1 VPLWSV
7 TQQTVLRRHARVD
20 QIPSAVAHVEI
31 LEIGTLYG
39 LPASEDSA
47 TITVCLK
54 LRHSM
59 KLSFETLNIAQPKEH
74 VTLVTLNRPAA
85 ANAMNTQLG
94 ADLMALFEALN
105 LDAGLTRCVVL
116 TGTGDRAFCA
126 GADLKERKDM
136 TDEAWV
142 QQHLIYERMARAI
155 LACPIPIIAAVNGAA
170 FGGGCE
176 IALACDF
183 IYAAEHARFALT
195 EVTLG
200 IMPGAGGT
208 QNLPR
213 AVGERRAKEVI
224 LTGKPFTADEAYQWG
239 LVNRVLAGHEL
250 VPGSVE
256 TADAI
261 ACNAPISVR
270 QAKQAISRGLN
281 MSLWDGLAL
290 EIEAYHRTIPTED
303 RREGIRSFNEK
314 RPPDFKGK

>member
-1 VPLWSV
+1 LWLAG
-7 TQQTVLRRHARVD
+7 LRGFRNHRYSSQAPRLS
-20 QIPSAVAHVEI
+20 IN
-31 LEIGTLYG
+31 
-39 LPASEDSA
+39 
-47 TITVCLK
+47 
-54 LRHSM
+54 
-59 KLSFETLNIAQPKEH
+59 LSFDTLNVAQPKEH

-94 ADLMALFEALN
+94 TELMALFEALN

-116 TGTGDRAFCA
+116 TGAGDRAFCA

-183 IYAAEHARFALT
+183 IYAAEHAKFALT

-224 LTGKPFTADEAYQWG
+224 LTGKPFTADEAHQWG

-250 VPGSVE
+250 VPASVE

-261 ACNAPISVR
+261 ARNAPISVR
-270 QAKQAISRGLN
+270 QAKQSISRGLN

-303 RREGIRSFNEK
+303 RREGIRSFKEK
-314 RPPDFKGK
+314 RPPNFKGK

>member
-1 VPLWSV
+1 MNL
-7 TQQTVLRRHARVD
+7 LFD
-20 QIPSAVAHVEI
+20 
-31 LEIGTLYG
+31 
-39 LPASEDSA
+39 
-47 TITVCLK
+47 
-54 LRHSM
+54 
-59 KLSFETLNIAQPKEH
+59 TLNIAQPKEH

-94 ADLMALFEALN
+94 TELMVLFEALN

-116 TGTGDRAFCA
+116 TGAGDRAFCA

-142 QQHLIYERMARAI
+142 QQHLIYERVARAI

-224 LTGKPFTADEAYQWG
+224 LTGKPFTAAEAHQWG
-239 LVNRVLAGHEL
+239 LVNRVLAGPEL
-250 VPGSVE
+250 VPASVE
-256 TADAI
+256 TADAM
-261 ACNAPISVR
+261 ARNAPISVR

-314 RPPDFKGK
+314 RPPNFKGK

>member
-1 VPLWSV
+1 
-7 TQQTVLRRHARVD
+7 
-20 QIPSAVAHVEI
+20 
-31 LEIGTLYG
+31 
-39 LPASEDSA
+39 
-47 TITVCLK
+47 
-54 LRHSM
+54 M
-59 KLSFETLNIAQPKEH
+59 NLSFETLNIARPQEQ
-74 VTLVTLNRPAA
+74 VALVTLNRPAA

-94 ADLMALFEALN
+94 TELMALFEALN
-105 LDAGLTRCVVL
+105 LDAGATRCVVL
-116 TGTGDRAFCA
+116 TGAGDRAFCA

-170 FGGGCE
+170 YGGGCE

-224 LTGKPFTADEAYQWG
+224 LTGKPFTAAEAQQWG
-239 LVNRVLAGHEL
+239 LANRILPSAEL
-250 VPGSVE
+250 VSAAVE

-261 ACNAPISVR
+261 ARNAPISVR

-290 EIEAYHRTIPTED
+290 ETEAYHRTVPTED

-314 RPPDFKGK
+314 RPPNFKGK